1 LAVVLRVRFTTD
13 GRGANGGSEVRLLV
27 DGRDLAELVRE
38 VELPHARAEGAPS
51 IAGAY
56 AGLAP
61 SQLCG
66 GLRSHFLGGEGS
78 DLACGAREKT
88 VLLGCDCGE
97 PGCWPLM
104 ARVSIEGDA
113 VVWSE
118 FEQPHRRDAWSYEG
132 FGPLRFA
139 REQYEAALA
148 EAESAIFA
156 DPAA

>member
-1 LAVVLRVRFTTD
+1 VASFAVVQRVRFTTD
-13 GRGANGGSEVRLLV
+13 GRGPDGGVEVRLLV
-27 DGRDLAELVRE
+27 DDRDLAELVRE
-38 VELPHARAEGAPS
+38 VELPHARAEGAPR

-61 SQLCG
+61 SQLRG
-66 GLRSHFLGGEGS
+66 GLRRHFLVGEGS
-78 DLACGAREKT
+78 DLACGPREKT

-104 ARVSIEGDA
+104 ARVSVEEDA

-118 FEQPHRRDAWSYEG
+118 FEQPQRRDAWSYAG

-139 REQYEAALA
+139 RAQYEAALA
-148 EAESAIFA
+148 ESERALG
-156 DPAA
+156 D